1 MDADHARVM
10 IAAALLQAG
19 GYANADLTDGPT
31 LVKLRAAAEQIVRTL
46 LEPPKTGGA
55 SADAPRG

>member
-10 IAAALLQAG
+10 IAAALLQGA
-19 GYANADLTDGPT
+19 GYANADLSDGPT
-31 LVKLRAAAEQIVRTL
+31 LIKLRAAAEQIVRSL
-46 LEPPKTGGA
+46 LDPATIGNA

>member
-19 GYANADLTDGPT
+19 GYANADLSDGPT
-31 LVKLRAAAEQIVRTL
+31 LVRLRAVAEQIVRTL
-46 LEPPKTGGA
+46 LDPVKATG
-55 SADAPRG
+55 ADTPRG